1 MVIDGGRYDGKRRET
16 AGADEEVPLHRQP
29 ERPLSLGCPV
39 AYGASAVGKRLSA
52 FARHR
57 RLEGDRLLDVG
68 CGNGA
73 YTTILGRGF
82 REVHAIDIEP
92 DRIRQFQDQEPP
104 ASNLTIHVATVEDLD
119 YPDDY
124 FDMVTAIEVIE
135 HIVDLDHAL
144 AEIWRVLRPGGAF
157 MVSCPNRLFPLETH
171 TVDFGKGREYP
182 ARWFPFLPYV
192 KPLHRRFSTARNFT
206 RRDLVALLGRAGF
219 HVVAWDGVMPPLDNW
234 TLGTRYLR
242 PLLDLLERSPLRF
255 FGVSIIGVF
264 EK

>member
-1 MVIDGGRYDGKRRET
+1 MIEHPDAPDS
-16 AGADEEVPLHRQP
+16 

-39 AYGASAVGKRLSA
+39 VYGASAVAKRLGA

-57 RLEGDRLLDVG
+57 ALEGDRLLDVG

-92 DRIRQFQDQEPP
+92 ERIKDFQDRRLQS
-104 ASNLTIHVATVEDLD
+104 SNLTIRVASVEDLD

-135 HIVDLDHAL
+135 HVVDLPQAMR
-144 AEIWRVLRPGGAF
+144 EIQRVLRPGGAF

-171 TVDFGKGREYP
+171 TVDFGKGHVYP

-192 KPLHRRFSTARNFT
+192 KPLHRRLSTARNFS
-206 RRDLVALLGRAGF
+206 RRDLEAAVCNEGLRL
-219 HVVAWDGVMPPLDNW
+219 VAWDAVMPPLDNW
-234 TLGTRYLR
+234 TRGTRYIR
-242 PLLDLLERSPLRF
+242 PMLETLEHSPLKR
-255 FGVSIIGVF
+255 FGVSIIAVF
-264 EK
+264 EKIPVAGHL